1 MIEAL
6 TEAWSY
12 DFVRTAV
19 IGAALGSVALG
30 VVGALVV
37 AKGEVFLASGIAHAS
52 YAGVGLGF
60 ILGFEPTPWITVAGV
75 AAAVAMGLVRHFV
88 RTSTDTLIAAMWGVG
103 ISAGVILIDL
113 TPGYTPNARSYL
125 FGSILAIPT
134 QTLVFLAVC
143 DLVILIAVALWY
155 RSLVGLLADRQFVA
169 ARGLPVLGL
178 ELGVLA
184 LVALTVTVL
193 IQVIG
198 VILLIAQL
206 ALPAALGVRYA
217 RSLRGAMALA
227 TAIGAG
233 MILAGLALSISA
245 DVTSGPAIV
254 CVSAAVFGI
263 VFATSALRR
272 RRRGASVAAVAVGT
286 ADDDHLGYANAGT
299 QR

>member
-1 MIEAL
+1 MIDTLAG
-6 TEAWSY
+6 AWSY

-19 IGAALGSVALG
+19 IGGALGSIALG

-37 AKGEVFLASGIAHAS
+37 AKGEVFLATGIAHAS

-60 ILGFEPTPWITVAGV
+60 FLGLDPTPWVTVAGV
-75 AAAVAMGLVRHFV
+75 VAAVTMGLVRHV
-88 RTSTDTLIAAMWGVG
+88 ARTGTDTLISAMWGVG
-103 ISAGVILIDL
+103 LSTGVILIDL
-113 TPGYTPNARSYL
+113 TPGYTPNALSYL

-134 QTLVFLAVC
+134 ETLVFLTIC
-143 DLVILIAVALWY
+143 DAVILVAVALWY
-155 RSLVGLLADRQFVA
+155 RPLVGLLADREFAA
-169 ARGLPVLGL
+169 ARGMPVLAF
-178 ELGVLA
+178 ELGLLA

-206 ALPAALGVRYA
+206 AIPAALASRSA

-233 MILAGLALSISA
+233 MVLAGLAVSIAA

-254 CVSAAVFGI
+254 CVSAACFG
-263 VFATSALRR
+263 VATAAGGLRAR
-272 RRRGASVAAVAVGT
+272 LRARGTAARGA
-286 ADDDHLGYANAGT
+286 
-299 QR
+299 QRQPA